1 MNLELFKFSEFL
13 PLILSA
19 MSGLSTYVIL
29 VFTNNLWSRNIT
41 HYLTFILLPPIACSI
56 TNVIS
61 GNLALS
67 LGMVGALSIIRFRNP
82 VRSPLELAIYF
93 FLITSGIVFN
103 VNHNFGIMFVL
114 FIFLLIIC
122 SNYLMVICGKINFFS
137 KYFSNEISN
146 SNNKILELTM
156 SKRDKQLDFDEKL
169 IFSSKTLIDENNE
182 IFTYRI
188 KVSSENQI
196 NKLLEKNLISYN
208 LFNENN

>member
-1 MNLELFKFSEFL
+1 MNFDLLKFSEIL

-19 MSGLSTYVIL
+19 IGGLITYIVL

-56 TNVIS
+56 TKVIS

-103 VNHNFGIMFVL
+103 VDYNFGIIFVL
-114 FIFLLIIC
+114 FIYLLIIC
-122 SNYLMVICGKINFFS
+122 SNYLMIICAKINFFS
-137 KYFSNEISN
+137 KYFSKDVS
-146 SNNKILELTM
+146 SGNNKILELTM
-156 SKRDKQLDFDEKL
+156 SKRDKELDFSEKL
-169 IFSSKTLIDENNE
+169 LFSSKILNDENKE
-182 IFTYRI
+182 LFTYRI

-196 NKLLEKNLISYN
+196 NKLLEKDLISYN